1 MTANPTSPSM
11 RKLDDKLAKTAEAIT
26 AGNRRALSQAIT
38 LVEST
43 RAEHRAQAEA
53 LINALLSKTGG
64 AVRLGISGT
73 PGVGKSTFIE
83 AFGLYLV
90 GQGHKVAVLAVDPTS
105 VRTGGSILGDKTRMQ
120 DLSRQRDAFIRPSP
134 SGGTLGGVARRTRE
148 AMLLCEAAGFDVIL
162 IETVGVGQS
171 ETTVAEMV
179 DMFMLLLA
187 PGGGDELQGIKK
199 GIVEIAD
206 LLVINKA
213 DGTLKQAATHAQA
226 DYRKAMQLLRPTSKN
241 WTPPV
246 LACSAI
252 EHRGID
258 EVWATVMRFRDTLSK
273 TGEWQEKRARQAK
286 AWMWSE
292 IRDSLLDRFLSD
304 PAVAARIDVAER
316 EVGEGRIPPTM
327 AARDLLE
334 RFLSARTDKSEC

>member
-1 MTANPTSPSM
+1 
-11 RKLDDKLAKTAEAIT
+11 
-26 AGNRRALSQAIT
+26 
-38 LVEST
+38 
-43 RAEHRAQAEA
+43 
-53 LINALLSKTGG
+53 
-64 AVRLGISGT
+64 
-73 PGVGKSTFIE
+73 
-83 AFGLYLV
+83 
-90 GQGHKVAVLAVDPTS
+90 
-105 VRTGGSILGDKTRMQ
+105 
-120 DLSRQRDAFIRPSP
+120 
-134 SGGTLGGVARRTRE
+134 
-148 AMLLCEAAGFDVIL
+148 
-162 IETVGVGQS
+162 
-171 ETTVAEMV
+171 
-179 DMFMLLLA
+179 MLLLA